1 MAEPNPLPN
10 PLPNPRPI
18 DLPRLLMRRA
28 SLVAAGVLLLALV
41 LGLQRMQTDIDDE
54 FDAAHT
60 LAQLIARLG
69 QLGSLPDAPALAAL
83 QTLAAA
89 HPPRHLLL
97 QVQAAD
103 GRLLLA
109 PPALPPSPAPLRWL
123 LVLHRSLLAPA
134 ETRAVAWPL
143 DRPDGG
149 RWWVTLTASHESER
163 REAMANL
170 LGTLALLLACIGGL
184 LLAMRWN
191 LRRALAPLGRLLV
204 AISGIEGH
212 NTRAVQALPTMPI
225 RELEALAVAL
235 RHLAGALD
243 QAEDRRRLLSQQLL
257 TLQEDER
264 AHLARELHD
273 EFGQRLT
280 ALRVDAAWLARRLA
294 GQPEAASVIAGMAG
308 QCQQIQH
315 DIRSLLTRLLP
326 FGPAQAAAGGEQGQ
340 TLGRLGALLQAL
352 VAGWA
357 PAAVQADANLD
368 SAIGPDSTRYQLE
381 LQALDAPGQA
391 QPWPS
396 AEAAEALR
404 LPQALALTLYRIS
417 QEALTNVARH
427 AQARQARL
435 RLVCQGRLRP
445 GEVVQIRWSVSD
457 DGIGLPSVA
466 AAQQRGNGIS
476 GLRER
481 VWAQGGALVLAAR
494 PGGSGLALE
503 VCFDARWLGPEP
515 AAAAVPGDPAAA
527 WLPSPMRQSAGPP

>member
-1 MAEPNPLPN
+1 MAEPN

-28 SLVAAGVLLLALV
+28 SRVAAGVLLLALV

-69 QLGSLPDAPALAAL
+69 QIGSLPDAPALAAL
-83 QTLAAA
+83 HTLAAA

-109 PPALPPSPAPLRWL
+109 PPALPSSPAPLRWL
-123 LVLHRSLLAPA
+123 LALHRSLLAPA
-134 ETRAVAWPL
+134 ENRAVAWPL

-326 FGPAQAAAGGEQGQ
+326 FGPAQSVAGAGPGQIQGQ
-340 TLGRLGALLQAL
+340 SLGRLGSLLQAL

-357 PAAVQADANLD
+357 PAAAQADADLD
-368 SAIGPDSTRYQLE
+368 PAIGPHSTHYQLE

-445 GEVVQIRWSVSD
+445 GEAVQIRWSVSD
-457 DGIGLPSVA
+457 DGTGLPSVA

-481 VWAQGGALVLAAR
+481 VWAQGGALVLASR

-503 VCFDARWLGPEP
+503 ACFEARWLGPEP
-515 AAAAVPGDPAAA
+515 RLPDPPTPTPPLSPPLAV
-527 WLPSPMRQSAGPP
+527 SPP